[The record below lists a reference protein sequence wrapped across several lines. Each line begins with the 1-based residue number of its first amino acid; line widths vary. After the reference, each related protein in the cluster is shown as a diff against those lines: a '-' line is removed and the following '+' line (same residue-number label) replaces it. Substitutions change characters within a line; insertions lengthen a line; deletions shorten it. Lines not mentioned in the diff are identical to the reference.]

1 MRSILLS
8 VQGVKVKELNGK
20 YQLLDSFSDNGAD
33 LHEVLQRFLKL
44 QEGMPYV
51 VKETQQAFEV
61 KEVHSQKRQ
70 IDGILEGGHF
80 GTQSNIRNLDKWSEV
95 AYKKKVRDVD
105 PNPFYFLFDLPEGRE
120 LGFLLVQSMGTEG
133 VQTSLAQM
141 LHEQFIKEYPDDRI
155 RYHRIVPEDLRKE
168 LATAPLSEI
177 TFIRHSIPRDLA
189 TVIGRKASKQT
200 KGTMRLTMRLDE
212 DGAVASESVRAFFEK
227 RRGTETVLELEGV
240 EFPYDSVKIKVKVN
254 GKEHTMDLANP
265 DRLRASFDI
274 TDEIERANTGHPTFA
289 SISRVAKE
297 KLDSIKTVLYGGPHV
312 PG

>member
-1 MRSILLS
+1 
-8 VQGVKVKELNGK
+8 
-20 YQLLDSFSDNGAD
+20 
-33 LHEVLQRFLKL
+33 
-44 QEGMPYV
+44 
-51 VKETQQAFEV
+51 
-61 KEVHSQKRQ
+61 
-70 IDGILEGGHF
+70 
-80 GTQSNIRNLDKWSEV
+80 
-95 AYKKKVRDVD
+95 
-105 PNPFYFLFDLPEGRE
+105 
-120 LGFLLVQSMGTEG
+120 
-133 VQTSLAQM
+133 
-141 LHEQFIKEYPDDRI
+141 
-155 RYHRIVPEDLRKE
+155 
-168 LATAPLSEI
+168 
-177 TFIRHSIPRDLA
+177 
-189 TVIGRKASKQT
+189 
-200 KGTMRLTMRLDE
+200 MRLTMRLDE